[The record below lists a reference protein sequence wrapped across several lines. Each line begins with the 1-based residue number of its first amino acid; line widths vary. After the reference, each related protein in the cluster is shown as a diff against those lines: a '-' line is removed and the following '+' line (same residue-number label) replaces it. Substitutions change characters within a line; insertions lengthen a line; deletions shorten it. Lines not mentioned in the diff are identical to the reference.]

1 MVNSNM
7 KAVTIV
13 FIALLFWVNVS
24 HAYSGYVDRVRV
36 VDDKGSTV
44 YFVTMVN
51 KLLPDGSADRTSYIT
66 YARCGAPSSAFV
78 LPNSSLTGGINK
90 ELLASV
96 LVAKVTKAQVDFLV
110 TSCDSAGRE
119 VLKIFEF

>member
-1 MVNSNM
+1 MANGNM
-7 KAVTIV
+7 KTSTIA

-24 HAYSGYVDRVRV
+24 HAYNGYVDQVRV
-36 VDDKGSTV
+36 VDNKGSTL
-44 YFVTMVN
+44 YFVSMVN
-51 KLLPDGSADRTSYIT
+51 KLLPDGSPDRTSNIT
-66 YARCGAPSSAFV
+66 YTRCGTPSNVFV

-96 LVAKVTKAQVDFLV
+96 LVAKVTKAQVEFQV
-110 TSCDSAGRE
+110 SSCDSVGRE